1 MVTGYGAVTAHGS
14 GVEPMW
20 QALAEGRSPAIDW
33 SPDDGPETFR
43 AAPIPDD
50 YRPHARIPRNL
61 AHFLDRGSMVG
72 LDAALQAV
80 EAAGLTAG
88 IADSRRFAVAD
99 GLAFRAPGQPTLFV
113 PYGQLVARTLG
124 VRGAV
129 VGLAGAE
136 ASGLAAIAEAA
147 AIVARGEA
155 DVVVAGAAQALQP
168 PVLAHFEQQGL
179 IAPEDAH
186 PLDAHPDG
194 CTPAEGAAYVVV
206 EAETHARERGATVHA
221 RIAAA
226 TRTFD
231 PLAEPLDPSD
241 PAEAGRAMQA
251 VLGAAGYL
259 QNQVDHVSS
268 CADGRANRDA
278 SDAVGLTRTFG
289 RHVYYASVTAP
300 AGALGETLA
309 ASGPLAL
316 VYALE
321 AMRRQQVAPAAGF
334 REPPERSDLSV
345 VREARDER
353 LDCVLVTSLGLGGS
367 NASVLLQR

>member
-1 MVTGYGAVTAHGS
+1 MTAHGS

-20 QALAEGRSPAIDW
+20 AALAEGRSPATDW
-33 SPDDGPETFR
+33 SPDEGAETYR
-43 AAPIPDD
+43 AGPIPDD
-50 YRPHARIPRNL
+50 YRPHTRIPRNL
-61 AHFLDRGSMVG
+61 VHFLDRGSMIG

-99 GLAFRAPGQPTLFV
+99 GLAFRAPGQATLFV

-129 VGLAGAE
+129 VGLSGAE
-136 ASGLAAIAEAA
+136 ASGLAAVAEAA
-147 AIVARGEA
+147 ALVARGEA
-155 DVVVAGAAQALQP
+155 DVVVAGAAQALQA
-168 PVLAHFEQQGL
+168 PVLGHFAQQGL
-179 IAPEDAH
+179 TASGEAH

-194 CTPAEGAAYVVV
+194 CIPAEGAAYVVV
-206 EAETHARERGATVHA
+206 EAEAHARERDATVYA

-231 PLAEPLDPSD
+231 PLAEPLEPSD

-259 QNQVDHVSS
+259 QNQVDHVAS

-300 AGALGETLA
+300 AGALGQTLA

-316 VYALE
+316 TYALE

-345 VREARDER
+345 VLETRDER

>member
-1 MVTGYGAVTAHGS
+1 MTAHGS

-20 QALAEGRSPAIDW
+20 AALAEGRSPATDW
-33 SPDDGPETFR
+33 SPDDSPETFR
-43 AAPIPDD
+43 AGPIPDD
-50 YRPHARIPRNL
+50 YRPHPRIPRNL
-61 AHFLDRGSMVG
+61 VHFLDRGSMVG

-99 GLAFRAPGQPTLFV
+99 GLAFRAPGQATLFV

-136 ASGLAAIAEAA
+136 ASGLAAVAEAA

-155 DVVVAGAAQALQP
+155 DVVVAGAAQALQQ
-168 PVLAHFEQQGL
+168 PVLAHLSQQGL
-179 IAPEDAH
+179 IATGDAH

-194 CTPAEGAAYVVV
+194 CVPAEGAAYVVV
-206 EAETHARERGATVHA
+206 EAETHARERDATVHA

-259 QNQVDHVSS
+259 QNQVDHVAS

-300 AGALGETLA
+300 AGALGQTLA

-316 VYALE
+316 TYALE

-345 VREARDER
+345 VRETREER

>member
-1 MVTGYGAVTAHGS
+1 MTAHGS

-20 QALAEGRSPAIDW
+20 TALAEGRSPATDW

-43 AAPIPDD
+43 AGPIPDD
-50 YRPHARIPRNL
+50 YRPHPRIPRNL
-61 AHFLDRGSMVG
+61 VHFLDRGSMVG

-99 GLAFRAPGQPTLFV
+99 GLAFRAPGQATLFV

-136 ASGLAAIAEAA
+136 ASGLAAVAEAA

-155 DVVVAGAAQALQP
+155 DVVVAGAAQALQA
-168 PVLAHFEQQGL
+168 PVLAHLSQQGL
-179 IAPEDAH
+179 VAGGDAH

-194 CTPAEGAAYVVV
+194 CVPAEGAAYVVV
-206 EAETHARERGATVHA
+206 EAETHAREREATVHA

-231 PLAEPLDPSD
+231 PLAEPLEPSD

-259 QNQVDHVSS
+259 QNQVDHVAS

-300 AGALGETLA
+300 AGALGQTLA

-316 VYALE
+316 AYALE

-345 VREARDER
+345 VREAREER

>member
-1 MVTGYGAVTAHGS
+1 MTGYGAVCAHGD
-14 GVEPMW
+14 GVEALW
-20 QALAEGRSPAIDW
+20 EALAAGRSPATDW
-33 SPDDGPETFR
+33 SPDDGPATYR
-43 AAPIPDD
+43 AGPIPDD
-50 YRPHARIPRNL
+50 YRPHSRIPRNL
-61 AHFLDRGSMVG
+61 AHFLDRGSMIG
-72 LDAALQAV
+72 LGAALQAV

-147 AIVARGEA
+147 ALVARGEA

-168 PVLAHFEQQGL
+168 AVLEHFTAQRA
-179 IAPEDAH
+179 IAPGDAH

-194 CTPAEGAAYVVV
+194 CIPAEGAAYVVIES
-206 EAETHARERGATVHA
+206 EAHARERGATVHA

-241 PAEAGRAMQA
+241 PAESGRSMQA

-259 QNQVDHVSS
+259 QNQVDHVVS

-278 SDAVGLTRTFG
+278 SDAVGLARTFG

-300 AGALGETLA
+300 AGTLGQTLA
-309 ASGPLAL
+309 ASGPLAV

-321 AMRRQQVAPAAGF
+321 AMRRQQVAPTAGY
-334 REPPERSDLSV
+334 REPPERSDLAV
-345 VREARDER
+345 VRETRDER
-353 LDCVLVTSLGLGGS
+353 LDCLLVTCLGLGGS

>member
-1 MVTGYGAVTAHGS
+1 
-14 GVEPMW
+14 MW
-20 QALAEGRSPAIDW
+20 AALAEGWSPATDW

-43 AAPIPDD
+43 AGPIPDD
-50 YRPHARIPRNL
+50 YRPHPRIPRNL
-61 AHFLDRGSMVG
+61 VHFLDRGSMVG

-80 EAAGLTAG
+80 QAAGLTAG

-99 GLAFRAPGQPTLFV
+99 GLAFRAPGQATLFV

-136 ASGLAAIAEAA
+136 ASGLAAVAEAA

-155 DVVVAGAAQALQP
+155 DVVVAGAAQALQQ
-168 PVLAHFEQQGL
+168 PVLAHLSQQGL
-179 IAPEDAH
+179 IAPGDAH

-194 CTPAEGAAYVVV
+194 CVPAEGAAYVVV
-206 EAETHARERGATVHA
+206 EAETHARERDATVHA

-259 QNQVDHVSS
+259 QNQVDHVAS
-268 CADGRANRDA
+268 CADGRPNRDA

-300 AGALGETLA
+300 AGALGQTLA

-316 VYALE
+316 TYALE
-321 AMRRQQVAPAAGF
+321 AMRRQRVAPAAGF

-345 VREARDER
+345 VRETREER

>member
-1 MVTGYGAVTAHGS
+1 MTGYGAVCAHGS
-14 GVEPMW
+14 GVGPLWE
-20 QALAEGRSPAIDW
+20 ALAGARSPARDW
-33 SPDDGPETFR
+33 SPDGGPETYR
-43 AAPIPDD
+43 AGPIPDG
-50 YRPHARIPRNL
+50 YRPHSRIPRNL
-61 AHFLDRGSMVG
+61 AHFLDRGSMIG

-99 GLAFRAPGQPTLFV
+99 GLAFRAPGQATLFV

-129 VGLAGAE
+129 AALAGAE

-147 AIVARGEA
+147 GIVARGEA
-155 DVVVAGAAQALQP
+155 DVAVAGAAQALQP
-168 PVLAHFEQQGL
+168 PVLAHLAERGL
-179 IAPEDAH
+179 IAPEHAH

-206 EAETHARERGATVHA
+206 EAEAHARARDATVHA

-241 PAEAGRAMQA
+241 PAEAGRSMQA

-259 QNQVDHVSS
+259 QNQVDHVAS

-278 SDAVGLTRTFG
+278 ADAVGLTRTFG

-300 AGALGETLA
+300 AGALGQTLA

-321 AMRRQQVAPAAGF
+321 AMRRQRVTPAAGF

-345 VREARDER
+345 VRETRDER
-353 LDCVLVTSLGLGGS
+353 LDCVLVTALGLGGS

>member
-1 MVTGYGAVTAHGS
+1 
-14 GVEPMW
+14 MW
-20 QALAEGRSPAIDW
+20 DALAEARSPAADW
-33 SPDDGPETFR
+33 SIENAPETFR
-43 AAPIPDD
+43 AGPIPED
-50 YRPHARIPRNL
+50 YRPHERIPRNL
-61 AHFLDRGSMVG
+61 AHFLDRGSMIG

-80 EAAGLTAG
+80 EAAALTAG

-99 GLAFRAPGQPTLFV
+99 GLAYRAPGQPTLFV

-129 VGLAGAE
+129 VGIAGAE

-147 AIVARGEA
+147 AIVSRGEA

-168 PVLAHFEQQGL
+168 PLLAHLAEQRL
-179 IAPEDAH
+179 IAPDEAH
-186 PLDAHPDG
+186 PLDARPAG
-194 CTPAEGAAYVVV
+194 CIPAEGAAYIVV
-206 EAETHARERGATVHA
+206 EAEAHARERGATVHA

-259 QNQVDHVSS
+259 QNQVDHVAL

-278 SDAVGLTRTFG
+278 AEAVGLTRTFG

-300 AGALGETLA
+300 AGALGQTLA
-309 ASGPLAL
+309 ASGPLAV

-321 AMRRQQVAPAAGF
+321 AMRRQRVAPAAGF

-367 NASVLLQR
+367 NASALLQR

>member
-1 MVTGYGAVTAHGS
+1 MTGYGAVTAYGS
-14 GVEPMW
+14 GVEPLW
-20 QALAEGRSPAIDW
+20 EALAAGRSPATDW
-33 SPDDGPETFR
+33 APDDEPVPYR
-43 AAPIPDD
+43 AGPIPDD
-50 YRPHARIPRNL
+50 YRPHPQIPRNL

-99 GLAFRAPGQPTLFV
+99 GLAFRAPGQATLFV

-129 VGLAGAE
+129 AELAGAE
-136 ASGLAAIAEAA
+136 ASGLNAIAEAA

-168 PVLAHFEQQGL
+168 PVLAHFAQQGL
-179 IAPEDAH
+179 IAPQDAH

-194 CTPAEGAAYVVV
+194 CIPAEGAAYVVV
-206 EAETHARERGATVHA
+206 EAEGHARERGATVHA

-231 PLAEPLDPSD
+231 PM
-241 PAEAGRAMQA
+241 AEAGRSMQA

-259 QNQVDHVSS
+259 QNQVDHVAS

-300 AGALGETLA
+300 AGTIGQTLA
-309 ASGPLAL
+309 ASGPLTL

-321 AMRRQQVAPAAGF
+321 AMRRQQVAPTAGF

-345 VREARDER
+345 VRESRDER
-353 LDCVLVTSLGLGGS
+353 LDCVLVTSLGMGGS